1 MGFPK
6 NFVWG
11 AASSSYQTE
20 GAWNE
25 DGKGLSV
32 WDAFCREEGKV
43 VNGDTGDIACDSYHR
58 FPEDVA
64 MLKAMGLKAY
74 RFSISWPRI
83 YPYGFGEINEKGFDF
98 YDKLVDLLLE
108 NGIEPYLTLFHWE
121 LPLSLEQAGGWQNR
135 ETVDAFANLAAVT
148 AKHFDGRVKK
158 YFTINEPQCLLWHGY
173 MTGLHAPGKKLQD
186 CELHVI
192 AHNMLVAH
200 GAAVKAIRA
209 NSTGVVE
216 IGLAT
221 TGRLCYPEKETE
233 ENIEAARRLSFEA
246 GAAGW
251 QFTHNA
257 FLDPIVLRE
266 YPSFLEEDARKA
278 AGESFESD
286 LELMAEPIDFVGFNI
301 YTGSEVDENGNLT
314 KRYRGFPRTALKWV
328 VSPEVMH
335 YGVRFLYERYKL
347 PVYISESGLSCN
359 DKIYLDGKVHDVERI
374 DYLERYL
381 GELQKSVSDGV
392 DLRGYFHW
400 SLTDNFE
407 WHSGYDERFGLVFV
421 DYRTGERI
429 RKDSSFWFENY
440 IRKHTLY

>member
-1 MGFPK
+1 MSFPK

-25 DGKGLSV
+25 DGKGLTV
-32 WDAFCREEGKV
+32 WDAFCREEGKIV
-43 VNGDTGDIACDSYHR
+43 GGDTGEVACDSYHR

-74 RFSISWPRI
+74 RFSICWARVF
-83 YPYGFGEINEKGFDF
+83 PYGFGEINEKGFEF

-108 NGIEPYLTLFHWE
+108 NGIEPYITLFHWE
-121 LPLSLEQAGGWQNR
+121 LPLSLEQSGGWLNR
-135 ETVDAFANLAAVT
+135 ETVDAFANYAAVV

-158 YFTINEPQCLLWHGY
+158 YFTLNEPQCVLSHGY
-173 MTGLHAPGKKLQD
+173 TLGIHAPGKKLPD
-186 CELHVI
+186 REVHVI
-192 AHNMLVAH
+192 AHNMMVAH
-200 GAAVKAIRA
+200 GAAVRAIRA
-209 NSTGVVE
+209 NSTGKVE
-216 IGLAT
+216 VGIAS
-221 TGRLCYPEKETE
+221 TGTLCYPEKETP
-233 ENIEAARRLSFEA
+233 ENTEAARRASFKV

-251 QFTHNA
+251 QFTHHTI
-257 FLDPIVLRE
+257 LDPIVLRE
-266 YPSFLEEDARKA
+266 YPSRLEKDAREA
-278 AGESFESD
+278 VGESFESD
-286 LELMAEPIDFVGFNI
+286 LKIIAEPIDFLGLNV
-301 YTGSEVDENGNLT
+301 YTGVEVDADG
-314 KRYRGFPRTALKWV
+314 KPVPRYKGFPRTALKWT

-335 YGVRFLYERYKL
+335 YGVKFLYERYKL

-359 DKIYLDGKVHDVERI
+359 DRIYLDGKVHDADRI

-381 GELQKSVSDGV
+381 GELQKSVGEGV

-407 WHSGYDERFGLVFV
+407 WQAGYDERFGLIFV

-440 IRKHTLY
+440 IKKHSDK